1 MFKRAQKSGVNDML
15 ITAEDTKH
23 ALLAHTCIHEGYEKL
38 QRFIVH
44 HSEELTINQK
54 IEGLTQLQKVY
65 ESLVLEHEKAV

>member
-1 MFKRAQKSGVNDML
+1 MNNML

-23 ALLAHTCIHEGYEKL
+23 ALLAHTCLETGYEKL

-44 HSEELTINQK
+44 SEELSINQK

>member
-1 MFKRAQKSGVNDML
+1 ML

-23 ALLAHTCIHEGYEKL
+23 ALLAHTCIHEGCEKL
-38 QRFIVH
+38 RRLIA

-65 ESLVLEHEKAV
+65 ESLVNDLQTEKAV